1 MSNGV
6 FHSVFNRPPVKRYR
20 DYFPIPR
27 SSFTSS
33 IMPKS
38 QFMLARGNDVGI
50 STVANFPVSQSFG
63 IISKAISTKWILFR
77 RLLFLFSHF
86 IRYKGFSSF
95 KPTLVSLKTPERILP
110 WQVNQSNIL
119 GTVKYRGKKRRMC
132 ISVLIS
138 QWARNKTYTQ
148 QICNVL
154 IIYKIWKLSFNS
166 CCFFARIFFS
176 KWKIILWLCVFCDW
190 AQRLKFT

>member
-1 MSNGV
+1 M
-6 FHSVFNRPPVKRYR
+6 
-20 DYFPIPR
+20 
-27 SSFTSS
+27 
-33 IMPKS
+33 
-38 QFMLARGNDVGI
+38 
-50 STVANFPVSQSFG
+50 
-63 IISKAISTKWILFR
+63 KWILFR

-166 CCFFARIFFS
+166 CCFFARTFFS
-176 KWKIILWLCVFCDW
+176 KWKIILWLCVFCVWLSSAFKVYLNSTTKCSDSTDL
-190 AQRLKFT
+190 QMHVIRSY